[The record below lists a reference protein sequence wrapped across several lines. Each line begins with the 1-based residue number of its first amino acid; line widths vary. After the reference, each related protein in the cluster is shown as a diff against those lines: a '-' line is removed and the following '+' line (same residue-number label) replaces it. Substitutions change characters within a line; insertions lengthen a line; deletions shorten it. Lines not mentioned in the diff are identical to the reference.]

1 MQPVDPGCI
10 SNKANWK
17 KNYQMIWTISTLT
30 GYLTILTCLGMQML
44 LNQFCKKS
52 LLFTDTLKFLQLRC
66 YDAWKQL

>member
-1 MQPVDPGCI
+1 MQPVNPGCI

-44 LNQFCKKS
+44 LKQFYKS
-52 LLFTDTLKFLQLRC
+52 PYRLQIH
-66 YDAWKQL
+66 